1 MLTRNHSLPPTH
13 RSKMVNVQDDHP
25 FMLVPPLR
33 PSPSPS
39 PPSGSQPWTPD
50 GDYPEH
56 SPGRVNEDSHSEPIL
71 DVKLIKAPR
80 SKSRKMNGLG
90 RGRDRTR
97 ANGSPLVVNGD
108 GKLPDVS
115 VKASVRC
122 ALAYL
127 CLSASFVGTQ
137 ENDEPLKVAP
147 LMRPDDDLVSLTT
160 LSRET
165 FHVRGL
171 LLTLPS
177 VLQLSR
183 LPDDVRKSL
192 LDGFHLRDSGRVVQT
207 WDDT

>member
-1 MLTRNHSLPPTH
+1 
-13 RSKMVNVQDDHP
+13 MVNVQDDHP

-108 GKLPDVS
+108 G
-115 VKASVRC
+115 
-122 ALAYL
+122 
-127 CLSASFVGTQ
+127 TQ
-137 ENDEPLKVAP
+137 ESYEPLKAAP
-147 LMRPDDDLVSLTT
+147 LTRPDDDL
-160 LSRET
+160 
-165 FHVRGL
+165 
-171 LLTLPS
+171 
-177 VLQLSR
+177 LSR

>member
-1 MLTRNHSLPPTH
+1 MVIQSEDALLAELIREAERYGSLRDCPAGPKEHVIAMLTRNHSRPPTH

-108 GKLPDVS
+108 GKLPDLS
-115 VKASVRC
+115 VKASVR
-122 ALAYL
+122 
-127 CLSASFVGTQ
+127 
-137 ENDEPLKVAP
+137 
-147 LMRPDDDLVSLTT
+147 
-160 LSRET
+160 
-165 FHVRGL
+165 
-171 LLTLPS
+171 
-177 VLQLSR
+177 
-183 LPDDVRKSL
+183 
-192 LDGFHLRDSGRVVQT
+192 
-207 WDDT
+207 